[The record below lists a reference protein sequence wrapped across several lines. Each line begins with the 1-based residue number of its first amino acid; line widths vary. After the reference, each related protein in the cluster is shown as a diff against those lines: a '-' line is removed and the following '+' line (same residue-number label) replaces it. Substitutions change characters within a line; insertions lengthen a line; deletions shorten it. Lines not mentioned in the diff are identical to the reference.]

1 MNFTQKALPA
11 ALCLLLGACGSDNST
26 PKTDT
31 SSSST
36 PSSPATVTVN
46 AVVEHNAQLA
56 FALYTDALSTAE
68 QLHSAIEAL
77 VSSPSAV
84 THQNAKDAWLAA
96 REPYGQSE
104 IYRFRAGPIDDLND
118 DGNLVDGEGPEGRL
132 NAWPLGE
139 AVIDYVANAVD
150 GVSGPENADSLG
162 TLDGNIIND
171 TQNFPTITAAVLKDD
186 SLSLG
191 SDERNVIAGYH
202 AIEFLLW
209 GQDLNLDGSS
219 NGERDSTA
227 GQRPWSDYAT
237 GADCT
242 NGHCDRRGDYLKA
255 ASELLISDLTLLV
268 NAWNPTAG
276 NNYYTTYTAAGESSL
291 KGMLES
297 MGRMGYGELAAE
309 RINAALI
316 EEAQEDEHSCF
327 SDNTHRD
334 IYLNFDGIRITYSG
348 DYTRI
353 DGTELTGAGIDD
365 LLLSMEHDEL
375 NTQMQNAFDKTAG
388 FIQQIDDKANM
399 GIPFDIQIEVTEHQA
414 PIKEAVNALAEQK
427 DVLEDIAKA
436 LNITLGDLTQDTEQ
450 DLQ

>member
-1 MNFTQKALPA
+1 MNFTQKALPV
-11 ALCLLLGACGSDNST
+11 ALCLLLGACGSDNNAA
-26 PKTDT
+26 KTDT
-31 SSSST
+31 TASSA
-36 PSSPATVTVN
+36 PSNPASVTIN

-56 FALYTDALSTAE
+56 FALYSDALTTAE

-77 VSSPSAV
+77 VSSPSAA
-84 THQNAKDAWLAA
+84 THQSAKDAWLAA

-118 DGNLVDGEGPEGRL
+118 EGNLVDGEGPEGRL

-150 GVSGPENADSLG
+150 GVAGPENADSLG

-209 GQDLNLDGSS
+209 GQDLNLDGSG

-255 ASELLISDLTLLV
+255 ASELLINDLTLLV

-276 NNYYTTYTAAGESSL
+276 NNYYTRYIAAGESSL

-348 DYTRI
+348 DYTRV

-365 LLLSMEHDEL
+365 LLVAMEQSAL
-375 NTQMQNAFDKTAG
+375 NTQMQNAFDKTAS

-399 GIPFDIQIEVTEHQA
+399 GIPFDIQIEVTEHQTA
-414 PIKEAVNALAEQK
+414 IKETVNALAEQK
-427 DVLEDIAKA
+427 DVIEDIAKA

-450 DLQ
+450 DLL